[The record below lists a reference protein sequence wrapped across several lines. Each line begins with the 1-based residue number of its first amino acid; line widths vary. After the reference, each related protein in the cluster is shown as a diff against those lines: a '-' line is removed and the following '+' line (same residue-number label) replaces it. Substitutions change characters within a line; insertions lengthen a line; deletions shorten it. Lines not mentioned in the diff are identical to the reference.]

1 MTNPL
6 YTEIIQALAKAEAVG
21 EFREAHRGEYL
32 SWREAR
38 HEYGTW
44 AVKEYERQFGV
55 PVRSGPASNSK
66 KFYLV
71 SRLKAIVE
79 GNEIGRLVTGF
90 EQKVRRHQR
99 QLNGIYTK

>member
-1 MTNPL
+1 MSGQL
-6 YTEIIQALAKAEAVG
+6 YTDIIQAIARAEAVG

-38 HEYGTW
+38 AEYGTW
-44 AVKEYERQFGV
+44 AVREYERQFGV

-66 KFYLV
+66 KAYLV

-79 GNEIGRLVTGF
+79 GREIERLVVGF
-90 EQKVRRHQR
+90 EQKVRKNQR
-99 QLNGIYTK
+99 ILNQFQ